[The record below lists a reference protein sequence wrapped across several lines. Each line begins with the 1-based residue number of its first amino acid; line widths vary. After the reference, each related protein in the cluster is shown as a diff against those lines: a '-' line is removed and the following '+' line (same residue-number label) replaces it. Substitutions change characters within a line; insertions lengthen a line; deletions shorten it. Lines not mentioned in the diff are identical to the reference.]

1 MIVWGIGLI
10 CSALINT
17 AGRNTFTMI
26 ISAVWSVF
34 ALVTSVKMSIRLA
47 HRFGKSTAF
56 GVVGL
61 LLFPYVGYCILSWG
75 SADYSAAR
83 DTGDGVLRM
92 VAGTASSS
100 DNNYDDRGS
109 CMDK

>member
-1 MIVWGIGLI
+1 
-10 CSALINT
+10 
-17 AGRNTFTMI
+17 MI

-47 HRFGKSTAF
+47 HRFGKSTAS

-61 LLFPYVGYCILSWG
+61 LLFPCVGYCILSWG

-100 DNNYDDRGS
+100 DNNFDDRGS